1 MAALFTRKST
11 RPWRWTVSPITR
23 SANSRSPRSPAR
35 YPDAGEWVRHSSAS
49 FCSSPSRR
57 ATPTT
62 MLPRSANARAV
73 TYPMPEEAPVTTAT
87 FCAWSTGPSTASGA
101 PRSRGGTAPLRR
113 RGSLITVRE
122 MRDQMTALA
131 LGLLIGAAGVV
142 GRATAI
148 EPGTTVDQSNVVQVK
163 DLLPPEVYAHFK
175 KGEYANK
182 LFDFPNSRWS
192 WDDGFAEATKWN
204 AEHLVLDEHKSP
216 IDKDTK
222 KRPDYIRGL
231 PFPDIR

>member
-1 MAALFTRKST
+1 VDVRPREVVPQTLAEGVHGRFRRRVHGLARRRQLGGERGDVDDRAAALAQHVGDGRH
-11 RPWRWTVSPITR
+11 RGPH
-23 SANSRSPRSPAR
+23 AR
-35 YPDAGEWVRHSSAS
+35 EEVHPHHVLRLVGGHVVELLVLGNGRVGHREA
-49 FCSSPSRR
+49 RR
-57 ATPTT
+57 A
-62 MLPRSANARAV
+62 R
-73 TYPMPEEAPVTTAT
+73 
-87 FCAWSTGPSTASGA
+87 
-101 PRSRGGTAPLRR
+101 APLRR

-148 EPGTTVDQSNVVQVK
+148 EPGTTVDQSNVDQVK

-231 PFPDIR
+231 

>member
-1 MAALFTRKST
+1 
-11 RPWRWTVSPITR
+11 
-23 SANSRSPRSPAR
+23 
-35 YPDAGEWVRHSSAS
+35 
-49 FCSSPSRR
+49 
-57 ATPTT
+57 
-62 MLPRSANARAV
+62 
-73 TYPMPEEAPVTTAT
+73 
-87 FCAWSTGPSTASGA
+87 
-101 PRSRGGTAPLRR
+101 
-113 RGSLITVRE
+113 
-122 MRDQMTALA
+122 MTALA

-216 IDKDTK
+216 IDKDTTSTASSSSGSTT
-222 KRPDYIRGL
+222 RRGRGRGTGSS
-231 PFPDIR
+231 PGGASC